1 MRIPVSVCLCDCD
14 LHACVC
20 VCVCVADDDLSDT
33 VQLANNV
40 HLAVALH
47 IERGETNARHLS
59 R

>member
-1 MRIPVSVCLCDCD
+1 MVSMRVCM
-14 LHACVC
+14 
-20 VCVCVADDDLSDT
+20 CVCVADDDLSDT